1 MSLKP
6 TDPLLAAGKIMTVLL
21 MAIIALVTVLLIVM
35 VPIILLNQPKF
46 AAQIVEAGGASV
58 GTAMA
63 ATIALLL
70 LAAMVTA
77 AAFHFFQLLGRII
90 DTVSANDPFTLV
102 NAGRLSRMGWIS
114 LAFQAAT
121 FPMALLVVYLKDL
134 LPAEDLTLDFEFSLT
149 GVLLAI
155 VLFILAR
162 VFKHG
167 AAMRED
173 LEGTV

>member
-21 MAIIALVTVLLIVM
+21 MAIIALVTLLLIG
-35 VPIILLNQPKF
+35 IIPAILFNQADF
-46 AAQIVEAGGASV
+46 GAQIVEAGGDSV

-70 LAAMVTA
+70 IAATVTA
-77 AAFHFFQLLGRII
+77 AAFRFFQLLGRII
-90 DTVSANDPFTLV
+90 DTVSANDPFTTE
-102 NAGRLSRMGWIS
+102 NSGRLTRMGWIA
-114 LAFQAAT
+114 LAFQIAT
-121 FPMALLVVYLKDL
+121 FPIAALVAYLANL
-134 LPAEDLTLDFEFSLT
+134 LPAEELTLDFEFSLT
-149 GVLLAI
+149 GVLLAV